1 MNTFIELVKSKVND
15 LRKVKQNLS
24 FLQIGAYDGV
34 SFNDMAN
41 LTLST
46 TDNGFFIE
54 PNDRVFEILKNNKT
68 EFKESTFLKIA
79 IIPNNQFESDVFYV
93 DQYGGQSTFVKNV
106 FNERIHITNRVETI
120 TVQELFSTTIKRNLD
135 ICFLDCEGYDHD
147 IIKELLKYQ
156 NPEIIYFESWNT
168 VDLNN
173 QLGENKFTTR
183 EEIISIL
190 KQYGYNTEFEP
201 IEANIL
207 AYKA

>member
-15 LRKVKQNLS
+15 LRKVRQNLS

-79 IIPNNQFESDVFYV
+79 IIPNKNFESDVFYV

-106 FNERIHITNRVETI
+106 FNERIHITNQVETI
-120 TVQELFSTTIKRNLD
+120 TVQELLTTTIKSNLD

-190 KQYGYNTEFEP
+190 KQYGYNIEFEP
-201 IEANIL
+201 IEENIL

>member
-46 TDNGFFIE
+46 IDNGFFIE

-68 EFKESTFLKIA
+68 EFKGSTFLKIA

-106 FNERIHITNRVETI
+106 FNESIHITNRVETI

-190 KQYGYNTEFEP
+190 KQDGYNIEFEP
-201 IEANIL
+201 IEENIL
-207 AYKA
+207 AYKV